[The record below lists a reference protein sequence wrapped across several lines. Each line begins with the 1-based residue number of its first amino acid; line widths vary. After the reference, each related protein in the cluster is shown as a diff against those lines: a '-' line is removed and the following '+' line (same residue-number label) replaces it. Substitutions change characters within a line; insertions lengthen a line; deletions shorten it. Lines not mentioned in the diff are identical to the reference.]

1 MAKAQVI
8 KMCKQTSILPII
20 LSMLFLFMILLVVFQ
35 NCSFNIGCGGN
46 NSLVKSMLDQQMMKE
61 NMEQYDSDS
70 VPVGHES
77 SFGDGGGLGGF
88 AASVSANNSLL

>member
-1 MAKAQVI
+1 
-8 KMCKQTSILPII
+8 
-20 LSMLFLFMILLVVFQ
+20 
-35 NCSFNIGCGGN
+35 
-46 NSLVKSMLDQQMMKE
+46 
-61 NMEQYDSDS
+61 MEQYDSDS

>member
-1 MAKAQVI
+1 MAKAQVM

-20 LSMLFLFMILLVVFQ
+20 LSMLFLFMIVLVVFQ
-35 NCSFNIGCGGN
+35 NCSFNVGCGGN
-46 NSLVKSMLDQQMMKE
+46 NSLVKSMLDQQMRE
-61 NMEQYDSDS
+61 NMEQYDSEN

-77 SFGDGGGLGGF
+77 SFGDGAGL